1 MCIRNLQTGQNLDK
15 NKSWFSSKSRKSK
28 WCFVSQWTWN
38 NMFLKLTRYLNTTG
52 IDVFVNFFFWRHKEE
67 LIAPKMGSI
76 TQLMYINKQAW
87 NLRNYQSILPE
98 LISQLLEPIQKP
110 ELTGDTFTKPNM
122 SFCSLKPHSVTFD
135 KEASIWLRE

>member
-1 MCIRNLQTGQNLDK
+1 
-15 NKSWFSSKSRKSK
+15 
-28 WCFVSQWTWN
+28 
-38 NMFLKLTRYLNTTG
+38 MFLSRFCLKAEGQIKILRSSRGKLISL
-52 IDVFVNFFFWRHKEE
+52 K
-67 LIAPKMGSI
+67 KGSI
-76 TQLMYINKQAW
+76 THLMYMNKPETSEIINK
-87 NLRNYQSILPE
+87 IPE